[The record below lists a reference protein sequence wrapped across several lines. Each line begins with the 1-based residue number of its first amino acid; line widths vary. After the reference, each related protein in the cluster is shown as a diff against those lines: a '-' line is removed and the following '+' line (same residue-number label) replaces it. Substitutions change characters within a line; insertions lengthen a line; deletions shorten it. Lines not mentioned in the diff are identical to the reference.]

1 MTTKVNG
8 VIDTAGFDTLGGV
21 TIYKVVTTQALT
33 TAADGSG
40 TLDEFVNKLGFQPVM
55 MSAMTATGF
64 SFAVEGDGANVPE
77 TTLEAMADVT
87 SVNVSDIAG
96 A

>member
-8 VIDTAGFDTLGGV
+8 VIDTAGFDTLGGLTV
-21 TIYKVVTTQALT
+21 YKVVTTAPLT

-40 TLDEFVNKLGFQPVM
+40 TLDEFVNILGFQPVI
-55 MSAMTATGF
+55 MSPMTGTGF
-64 SFAVEGDGANVPE
+64 SFAIEGDGANVPE

-96 A
+96 V

>member
-8 VIDTAGFDTLGGV
+8 VIDTAGFDTLGGIN
-21 TIYKVVTTQALT
+21 IYKVVTSSALT

-40 TLDEFVNKLGFQPVM
+40 TLDEFVNKLGFQPVI
-55 MSAMTATGF
+55 MSEVTATGF
-64 SFAVEGDGANVPE
+64 SFGIEHDHAVDE

-87 SVNVSDIAG
+87 SVNASDIAG